1 MAQAGEPREAYGVRA
16 ACCRCPMPLRD
27 EDGGRPANRSAAQQR
42 QPAARTPYAG
52 APSERSPRLE
62 SAPLTPAG
70 STQNSE
76 EPLLAKLFNFFTASQ
91 RLRAERGV
99 NALSLL
105 TELPRGLNHCL
116 GRVAWS

>member
-27 EDGGRPANRSAAQQR
+27 EDGGRPANRSAAQKR
-42 QPAARTPYAG
+42 QQAARTSYAG

-76 EPLLAKLFNFFTASQ
+76 EPNVFDKAPENRYFTNMKVSA
-91 RLRAERGV
+91 
-99 NALSLL
+99 
-105 TELPRGLNHCL
+105 TELANDTRAVLDRVIQRGET
-116 GRVAWS
+116 AK